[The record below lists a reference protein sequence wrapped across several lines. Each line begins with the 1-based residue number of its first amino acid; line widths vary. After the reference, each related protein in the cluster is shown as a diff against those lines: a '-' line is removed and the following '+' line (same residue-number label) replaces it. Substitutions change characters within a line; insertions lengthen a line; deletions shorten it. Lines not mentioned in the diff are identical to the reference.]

1 MKRTKLKW
9 SSLALG
15 AVASAACVSTG
26 QAQSVDSLLD
36 KLVDKGILTTKE
48 AQELRT
54 EADKDFTRAYA
65 SKSGMPEWVTALKI
79 NGDVRLRYEGINS
92 LADPNVSPDRNRF
105 RYRIRPGITA
115 TLMDNFEVGIR
126 LTSSEPSDSFGG
138 DPVSGNTSFS
148 DGASKK
154 FVYIDLAY
162 AKWQAA
168 NTKQWGLVFTG
179 GKMENPLYFPGTD
192 QFDRDYTPEGFA
204 QEITYRFNDF
214 HSIKLTGLEAALD
227 ELAASGK
234 DPFLIG
240 GQLRWNAKWDQNQM
254 LSSTLG
260 GTFMSI
266 LNRDQLRTLDVPN
279 QGRGNTRFTTPGV
292 TTNALAHGFNA
303 WVGDAGVTY
312 TFESAPLYNGKCPL
326 TVSGD
331 YLVNPSAPDDN
342 RAWSAGFTI
351 GKAGKRKTWQ
361 LDYRYTRLEADA
373 WYEEFVESDFGAF
386 YVTAPPGGSTGYRS
400 GTNIKGHWLKA
411 SYSPS
416 DSVTL
421 SVAYFLTKLINPS
434 PSDSDSDAG
443 RLQIDA
449 VWKF

>member
-9 SSLALG
+9 PSLALG
-15 AVASAACVSTG
+15 AIASAAYATTG

-36 KLVDKGILTTKE
+36 KLVDKGILTDKE
-48 AQELRT
+48 AKELKQET
-54 EADKDFTRAYA
+54 DKDFTRAFA

-79 NGDVRLRYEGINS
+79 NGDVRLRFEGINS
-92 LADPNVSPDRNRF
+92 FDDVSPDRNRF
-105 RYRIRPGITA
+105 RYRVRPGITA
-115 TLMDNFEVGIR
+115 TLLDNFEVGIR
-126 LTSSEPSDSFGG
+126 LTSSEPSGTFGG

-168 NTKQWGLVFTG
+168 NTKQWSVVLTG
-179 GKMENPLYFPGTD
+179 GKMENPLHFPGTD
-192 QFDRDYTPEGFA
+192 QFDRDYTPEGFG
-204 QEITYRFNDF
+204 QEITHRINDF
-214 HSIKLTGLEAALD
+214 HSIKLTGLEAVLD
-227 ELAASGK
+227 EVDVSGQ
-234 DPFLIG
+234 DPMLIA
-240 GQLRWNAKWDQNQM
+240 GQLRWNAKWDDVQR

-260 GTFMSI
+260 GAFMSI
-266 LNRDQLRTLDVPN
+266 LNRDMLVTAAVPN
-279 QGRGNTRFTTPGV
+279 QGRGNTRNAAG
-292 TTNALAHGFNA
+292 ALANGFNA

-312 TFESAPLYNGKCPL
+312 TFESAPIYSGKLPV

-331 YLVNPSAPDDN
+331 YLYNQSAPTDN
-342 RAWSAGFTI
+342 QAWSAGFTL

-386 YVTAPPGGSTGYRS
+386 YVTAPPGGNTGYRS
-400 GTNIKGHWLKA
+400 GTNVKGHWMKA

-421 SVAYFLTKLINPS
+421 SVAYFLTELINPS
-434 PSDSDSDAG
+434 PSNSDSCAG
-443 RLQIDA
+443 RFQVDA

>member
-1 MKRTKLKW
+1 MKRTKLQW
-9 SSLALG
+9 SSIALG
-15 AVASAACVSTG
+15 AVASAACVTTG

-36 KLVDKGILTTKE
+36 KLVDKGVLTTKE
-48 AQELRT
+48 AQELRE

-79 NGDVRLRYEGINS
+79 NGDVRLRYEGIHS
-92 LADPNVSPDRNRF
+92 FDDVAPDRNRF

-115 TLMDNFEVGIR
+115 TLQDNFEVGIR
-126 LTSSEPSDSFGG
+126 LTSSEPSGTFGG

-162 AKWQAA
+162 AKWQAV
-168 NTKQWGLVFTG
+168 NTKQWGAVFTG
-179 GKMENPLYFPGTD
+179 GKMENVLLFPGTH
-192 QFDRDYTPEGFA
+192 QFDRDYTPEGFG
-204 QEITYRFNDF
+204 QEVTYRFNDF
-214 HSIKLTGLEAALD
+214 QSVKLTGLEAMLD
-227 ELAASGK
+227 EVDVSGK
-234 DPFLIG
+234 DPALIA
-240 GQLRWNAKWDQNQM
+240 GQLRWNSKWDQNQV

-260 GTFMSI
+260 GTFMSL
-266 LNRDQLRTLDVPN
+266 LNREALATPNVPN
-279 QGRGNTRFTTPGV
+279 QGRGNSRDAAG
-292 TTNALAHGFNA
+292 NLLNGYNA

-312 TFESAPLYNGKCPL
+312 TFESGPLYSGKFPV

-331 YLVNPSAPDDN
+331 YMHNLTAQTDN
-342 RAWSAGFTI
+342 RGWSAGFTV

-361 LDYRYTRLEADA
+361 LDYRYTFLGADA

-386 YVTAPPGGSTGYRS
+386 YVNAPPGGNTGYRS
-400 GTNIKGHWLKA
+400 GTNVKGSWVKL
-411 SYSPS
+411 SVSPS

-421 SVAYFLTKLINPS
+421 SVAYFLTKLINETPD
-434 PSDSDSDAG
+434 DSSAG
-443 RLQIDA
+443 RLQLDA